1 MGKEEEEEREF
12 LVSQTNFPP
21 SPSLA
26 AAIRPTKRGIPK
38 IPPCPPFSPQY
49 IPTTA
54 NEMHLRGSRTK
65 MPRPHHFAP
74 PSRQLFR
81 RQSISLLANS
91 LPSNFPPSKKPAAR
105 TTVTA
110 RHTRRRKVA
119 KVLNFGPKG
128 LKSYSGK
135 TSWDLEST

>member
-1 MGKEEEEEREF
+1 MKSRFCGEKKEWEKRRRRRESFSYHKPIFLPLPLSPPLSVQPRERHSEN
-12 LVSQTNFPP
+12 S
-21 SPSLA
+21 SM
-26 AAIRPTKRGIPK
+26 
-38 IPPCPPFSPQY
+38 PPFSPQY

-91 LPSNFPPSKKPAAR
+91 LPSNSPPPSEK
-105 TTVTA
+105 
-110 RHTRRRKVA
+110 TRSPYDRYCPPHDTQYCGQSIVFWPKVF
-119 KVLNFGPKG
+119 K
-128 LKSYSGK
+128 
-135 TSWDLEST
+135 